1 MKNGN
6 EALSKSEKL
15 QLFTFLSSY
24 NIVLVLYLY
33 VWLHTVFIP
42 YFVTVGE
49 KLPQMVGNYISG
61 IFQAICETLWDT
73 LIPADI

>member
-15 QLFTFLSSY
+15 QLFTFLSSD

-33 VWLHTVFIP
+33 VWLHNVFIP

-49 KLPQMVGNYISG
+49 KLLQIVGNYISG
-61 IFQAICETLWDT
+61 YL
-73 LIPADI
+73 